1 VKAVACRYSIT
12 DEFDRSLKLNM
23 CDWKIIIIATCDSS
37 KDNMHDIIGM
47 NSRYDILT
55 RMVKYIGAAQNRDK
69 Q

>member
-1 VKAVACRYSIT
+1 
-12 DEFDRSLKLNM
+12 M